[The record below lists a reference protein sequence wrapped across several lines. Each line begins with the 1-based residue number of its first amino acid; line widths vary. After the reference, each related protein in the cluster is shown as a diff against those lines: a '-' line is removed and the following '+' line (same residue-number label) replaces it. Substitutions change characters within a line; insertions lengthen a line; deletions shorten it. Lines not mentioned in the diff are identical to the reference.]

1 MKDNNIE
8 VYISGTQAARMLS
21 SVVKMNITNTML
33 RNRLF
38 KELTGQSVCN
48 SMYKRATPT
57 FRVYKDV
64 VSNKPIIYQKKVR
77 CFPDYYIPLES
88 FRRYVASRPA
98 LGGLHLWFEGLYDCT
113 DFLDE
118 FDSPV
123 EFISVDGIESALHD
137 GFYAVD
143 LANRHIISIDHS
155 LSVDVGEEVGL
166 DWADALYEKVLGI
179 GGGIATAAIVE
190 AIGLD
195 TVEAAKEDL
204 SLWTT
209 VDIDVIGRVD
219 ISSPMDDDADGEYTM
234 LFSKEVAIS
243 LLAMIME
250 SKYRNL
256 PSLIPQH
263 HNLELEL
270 QDYTIEDIFTFNTS
284 YIQE

>member
-1 MKDNNIE
+1 MKDNNTE
-8 VYISGTQAARMLS
+8 VYISGTQAARLLS
-21 SVVKMNITNTML
+21 SVIKIDITNTML

-38 KELTGQSVCN
+38 KELTGQSTCN
-48 SMYKRATPT
+48 SVYKRATPT

-64 VSNKPIIYQKKVR
+64 VSDKPIIYQKKVR
-77 CFPDYYIPLES
+77 CFPDYFIPLES
-88 FRRYVASRPA
+88 FKRYVASRPA
-98 LGGLHLWFEGLYDCT
+98 LGGLHLWFEGLHECV

-123 EFISVDGIESALHD
+123 EFISIEGIESALHD
-137 GFYAVD
+137 GFYKVD
-143 LANRHIISIDHS
+143 LTNKRIHS
-155 LSVDVGEEVGL
+155 TGFDLSVDVGEEVDL
-166 DWADALYEKVLGI
+166 EWADALYEKVLGI
-179 GGGIATAAIVE
+179 GSGVATAAIVE
-190 AIGLD
+190 AIGED
-195 TVEAAKEDL
+195 TVEAAQEDL

-219 ISSPMDDDADGEYTM
+219 ISSPVEGDVDGEYTM

-250 SKYRNL
+250 SRYRNL

-263 HNLELEL
+263 HDLELEL
-270 QDYTIEDIFTFNTS
+270 QDYVIEDIFTFNTS